1 MLSYSLLSNL
11 FSYVTL
17 RWHPQKPTSPQ
28 EGDLFINWGTTGI
41 GETQSIP
48 TIPVASGRDPESEL
62 EVPQVFKIE
71 KTEGSSIF
79 GNNTPPPEVV
89 TTPNPYT
96 NSKRWGLSLLSC
108 QIIIQSAQEPVQTIT
123 DTPSP
128 VTVTE
133 NSLIETGTTSSPLI
147 DIIQDQTPEV
157 AISAP
162 VATPPVNNESTID
175 PAPTSSNTTNDAIFW
190 KFCWLYDSSGRIS
203 KSFSNPSSYSRRSNI
218 SPIPYRDSTSS
229 RNADRKSNRTAIEE
243 GIEEKSWATSEKSIF
258 HPTEFIQKSISE
270 IDTMIANIDQKH
282 EKKIIEAEGYK
293 AEKERFTELEKMAYT
308 EAKTMD
314 EERPCIPKFFMKE
327 LFSMSFQKTKRKL
340 EKLSRRNH
348 SYGYGSRKYSRTD
361 DGNTEASYKNKTSAA

>member
-1 MLSYSLLSNL
+1 MWL
-11 FSYVTL
+11 FDDIL
-17 RWHPQKPTSPQ
+17 KKPTSTQ

-89 TTPNPYT
+89 TTPTPIQT
-96 NSKRWGLSLLSC
+96 ASGEDSL
-108 QIIIQSAQEPVQTIT
+108 IIMSNNNTIQVQEPVQTIT

-157 AISAP
+157 AISVP
-162 VATPPVNNESTID
+162 EVTTPISNESIID
-175 PAPTSSNTTNDAIFW
+175 PTPTSPNTTNDAIFGN
-190 KFCWLYDSSGRIS
+190 FADFMTPPGELA
-203 KSFSNPSSYSRRSNI
+203 NPSVTQAVTQEEAI
-218 SPIPYRDSTSS
+218 SAPSLIETAPVVEMPIENQTE
-229 RNADRKSNRTAIEE
+229 TAIVEE
-243 GIEEKSWATSEKSIF
+243 GIEEKSWATSENSFF

-293 AEKERFTELEKMAYT
+293 AEKKRFTKLEEIAYT
-308 EAKTMD
+308 EAETMD
-314 EERPCIPKFFMKE
+314 EEKDHALHMKE
-327 LFSMSFQKTKRKL
+327 LLLNELPENKKKTEKNSHVETTLTGMAVVNTVEQTMEAPKHRTKTKL
-340 EKLSRRNH
+340 
-348 SYGYGSRKYSRTD
+348 
-361 DGNTEASYKNKTSAA
+361 AA